1 MMTPDAPGKGQNGAD
16 LNNTIQHTDINF
28 DSILSQVKNAPGK
41 DFKGFDIA
49 AKIFSLDYKGLPL
62 ERRREIYE
70 RVRNER
76 ALEGSPF
83 QTKSGFQILPFQY
96 TQVNPAWAIVG
107 DELWITHPLT
117 HCKKF
122 LIKVEGRVE
131 EIKKE
136 VQENFIITSER
147 DAFLLDEAEF
157 NKRHLSAQMPS
168 GLIESRWSIASIIQF
183 LGGEVADDPY
193 EIFKRVE
200 SEWRYYLDIDN
211 IPGGYTVSALWDIY
225 TYFYP
230 LFYHTPYKWYNGK
243 TESAK
248 SKNGKLDAL
257 MAFNALVTT
266 DATGPNIFRYIQE
279 TGGTLII
286 DEFEK
291 STQAFMGSEKQAD
304 LESIIASGFEKNG
317 RVMRLELENRKQ
329 VRRYYSVFGPKVICG
344 IANISEVLKNRSL
357 VFPML
362 RTIDRK
368 KSRREPNPEDKK
380 WQEIRDLLY
389 TLTMNYWQEI
399 SQIAQSA
406 SVENRLDL
414 SERDYDKAFPILAV
428 AQFFANHAGNEGK
441 KILSEVWRFFKFQI
455 KKQNEAQLDTF
466 DFVILDA
473 IESLT
478 KAQTPLTGAPN
489 DSDIIE
495 LKLSDVAE
503 LVMVNSGLDP
513 LRINKTAY
521 GKKVRAEMEKIGV
534 ADNFRNAQHNMLVFQ
549 TSVASV
555 KTARLRY
562 LGENEETHDNL
573 DNLNN
578 NNDYHSIVKN
588 TLTDNLSLTYVQN
601 QENTA
606 KVSEVIESDKLV
618 RDTDRENKLTF
629 IDEEVALIAY
639 REQRIPLAKIQDK
652 WHNFGC
658 PTVDKLRNS
667 ATKLA
672 TVDYSLIRLENDVVE
687 WIGERWVD

>member
-1 MMTPDAPGKGQNGAD
+1 
-16 LNNTIQHTDINF
+16 
-28 DSILSQVKNAPGK
+28 
-41 DFKGFDIA
+41 
-49 AKIFSLDYKGLPL
+49 
-62 ERRREIYE
+62 
-70 RVRNER
+70 
-76 ALEGSPF
+76 
-83 QTKSGFQILPFQY
+83 
-96 TQVNPAWAIVG
+96 
-107 DELWITHPLT
+107 
-117 HCKKF
+117 
-122 LIKVEGRVE
+122 
-131 EIKKE
+131 
-136 VQENFIITSER
+136 
-147 DAFLLDEAEF
+147 
-157 NKRHLSAQMPS
+157 
-168 GLIESRWSIASIIQF
+168 
-183 LGGEVADDPY
+183 
-193 EIFKRVE
+193 
-200 SEWRYYLDIDN
+200 
-211 IPGGYTVSALWDIY
+211 
-225 TYFYP
+225 
-230 LFYHTPYKWYNGK
+230 
-243 TESAK
+243 
-248 SKNGKLDAL
+248 
-257 MAFNALVTT
+257 
-266 DATGPNIFRYIQE
+266 
-279 TGGTLII
+279 
-286 DEFEK
+286 
-291 STQAFMGSEKQAD
+291 
-304 LESIIASGFEKNG
+304 
-317 RVMRLELENRKQ
+317 
-329 VRRYYSVFGPKVICG
+329 
-344 IANISEVLKNRSL
+344 
-357 VFPML
+357 
-362 RTIDRK
+362 
-368 KSRREPNPEDKK
+368 
-380 WQEIRDLLY
+380 
-389 TLTMNYWQEI
+389 MNYWQEI